1 MQVVEY
7 YTVWYSVFRMQHGCS
22 SVPEYTRKLC
32 IVAITSISHIPFLRL
47 RSAFAP
53 PSLRL
58 RSTSPRPPTQVYSQ
72 SLKPIVDFV
81 MFSVQL
87 SANLGIAGPVGM
99 HTWFAVAALISTGID
114 RRWETNHL

>member
-1 MQVVEY
+1 M
-7 YTVWYSVFRMQHGCS
+7 
-22 SVPEYTRKLC
+22 
-32 IVAITSISHIPFLRL
+32 VAAVYPSTLGSCVLWPLHPFLTSL
-47 RSAFAP
+47 SSAFAP

-58 RSTSPRPPTQVYSQ
+58 RSTSPRFPTQVYSQ

-81 MFSVQL
+81 MFSAQL